1 MLPVFLLLLCCGTPV
16 SAQGFLGKNTFTW
29 TQELDR
35 REEAARRNAAYA
47 LGKMGFQGAPA
58 IPKLL
63 QRLRED
69 ASAKVREAAAFAL
82 GEVGKESVKA
92 AVHADLVPGL
102 VQALKDDNH
111 LVRRSAAY
119 ALGSVGPEAAAA

>member
-1 MLPVFLLLLCCGTPV
+1 MRRAFLLLLCCTAPI
-16 SAQGFLGKNTFTW
+16 SAQGFLGKSALTW

-35 REEAARRNAAYA
+35 PEESARRNAAYA
-47 LGKMGFQGAPA
+47 LGKMGIQSVPV

-63 QRLRED
+63 KRLRED

-82 GEVGKESVKA
+82 GEVGKESAKA
-92 AVHADLVPGL
+92 AVSQDLVAGL
-102 VQALKDDNH
+102 TQALKDDNH

-119 ALGSVGPEAAAA
+119 ALGS